1 MASVTKEIEV
11 EFTLKT
17 KVKIYFVNDEGD
29 DVTPPYFDATV
40 VYHDF
45 KDITNQIAAHVEECA
60 SDYYND
66 NK

>member
-1 MASVTKEIEV
+1 VEITTKEVEI

-29 DVTPPYFDATV
+29 DVTPPYFDAKV

-45 KDITNQIAAHVEECA
+45 KDITKQIQEHVNECGV
-60 SDYYND
+60 DYYED